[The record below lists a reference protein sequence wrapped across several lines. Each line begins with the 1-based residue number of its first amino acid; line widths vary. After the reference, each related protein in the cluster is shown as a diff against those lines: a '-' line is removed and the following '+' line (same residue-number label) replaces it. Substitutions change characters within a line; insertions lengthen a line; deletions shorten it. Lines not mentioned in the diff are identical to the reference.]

1 MPPLQE
7 TDHSTFGLLSQT
19 NDCSL
24 MRFTNYYYYYNGLMI
39 YYTVPKRLCKQSRH
53 KYRFTLIKLKLLYCP
68 PSQKKNQSHY
78 YYINSYSSTESSK
91 DDWLG
96 VLACLLL

>member
-68 PSQKKNQSHY
+68 PSQKKS
-78 YYINSYSSTESSK
+78 IT
-91 DDWLG
+91 
-96 VLACLLL
+96 LLLHK

>member
-24 MRFTNYYYYYNGLMI
+24 MRFTNHYYYYYNGLMI

-53 KYRFTLIKLKLLYCP
+53 KYRFYTDKIETTVLSALP
-68 PSQKKNQSHY
+68 KK
-78 YYINSYSSTESSK
+78 INHTTTT
-91 DDWLG
+91 
-96 VLACLLL
+96 

>member
-7 TDHSTFGLLSQT
+7 TDHSTFGLLFSNKRLLSDEVHQ
-19 NDCSL
+19 L
-24 MRFTNYYYYYNGLMI
+24 YYYYNGLMI

-68 PSQKKNQSHY
+68 PSLK
-78 YYINSYSSTESSK
+78 INHTTTEI
-91 DDWLG
+91 
-96 VLACLLL
+96 VTPRQNLLKMTGLVC